1 MAILAFQKPDKVIM
15 IESTDSKGLFEFRPL
30 EPGFGIT
37 IGNALRRILLSSL
50 EGFAITSIRIESVD
64 HEFSSIKGVIEDVTD
79 IILNLKKV
87 RFKQQIDSET
97 SEKVNVVIGDQETF
111 KAGDINKY
119 LSVFQV
125 LNPEQVIC
133 HMEPSVKLN
142 VEITI
147 QKGRGYV
154 PAEENKN
161 VNDPIG
167 TVAIDS
173 IHTPIK
179 NVKFDVEN
187 YRVEQKTDYEKLVFD
202 IDTDGSIS
210 PKDALQ
216 EAAKILIHHFML
228 FSDEKISLET
238 EEKSVSE
245 EFDENTLHVRQLLK
259 TKLVDMD
266 LSVRALNCLKAADV
280 ETLGELVAFNKNDLL
295 KFRNFGRKSLT
306 ELEELV
312 KNKSLEFGMNT
323 AKYKLDKD

>member
-15 IESTDSKGLFEFRPL
+15 IQADEFKGKFEFRPL

-50 EGFAITSIRIESVD
+50 EGFAITNIRIEGVD
-64 HEFSSIKGVIEDVTD
+64 HEFSSIEGVVEDVTD
-79 IILNLKKV
+79 IILSLKKV
-87 RFKQQIDSET
+87 RFKQQIDTET
-97 SEKVNVVIGDQETF
+97 SEKVNIVLGGQEQF

-119 LSVFQV
+119 LSIFQV
-125 LNPEQVIC
+125 LNTEEHIC
-133 HMEPSVKLN
+133 SMETSVKLN
-142 VEITI
+142 IELTI
-147 QKGRGYV
+147 EKGRGYV

-161 VNDPIG
+161 VNNPIG
-167 TVAIDS
+167 TIAIDS

-179 NVKFDVEN
+179 NVNYHMEN
-187 YRVEQKTDYEKLVFD
+187 YRVEQKTDYEKLV
-202 IDTDGSIS
+202 IELESDGSIS

-228 FSDEKISLET
+228 FSDEKITLET

-259 TKLVDMD
+259 TKLIDMD

-280 ETLGELVAFNKNDLL
+280 DTLGELVAFNKNDLL

-306 ELEELV
+306 ELEDLV
-312 KNKSLEFGMNT
+312 KTKNLEFGMNIS
-323 AKYKLDKD
+323 KYKLDKD